1 MIYCMKLGN
10 VGFVINCYIE
20 GVFLFFYFDQFLFF
34 AGRKS
39 HPSFVLFLFHINILY
54 FSSLIKKRS
63 LSRHVEDFSNDRD
76 LIFFFF
82 SFEHLIVHFLGSQS
96 YSILVNADR

>member
-39 HPSFVLFLFHINILY
+39 HPSFVLFYFILIYCTFHL
-54 FSSLIKKRS
+54 
-63 LSRHVEDFSNDRD
+63 
-76 LIFFFF
+76 
-82 SFEHLIVHFLGSQS
+82 
-96 YSILVNADR
+96 